1 MTQQPRKLA
10 ILIADDDGV
19 TRSAL
24 RLLLT
29 EQGHTVVGEAGDGE
43 RALDMCLLLKPDIVF
58 ADINMPKLDGHGLS
72 EQLRLRAPGVRIVI
86 ISSLPTVAN
95 VQRALLGGAA
105 GFVVK
110 PFNGVKVL
118 EALNNCLKPIVARP
132 PA

>member
-1 MTQQPRKLA
+1 MTQLA
-10 ILIADDDGV
+10 PNLSILIADDDAV
-19 TRSAL
+19 TRAAL
-24 RLLLT
+24 RLLLV
-29 EQGHTVVGEAGDGE
+29 EQGHTVVGEAADGE
-43 RALDMCLLLKPDIVF
+43 RALDMCLLLKPQIVF

-72 EQLRLRAPGVRIVI
+72 EQLRLRAPGVRIII

-118 EALNNCLKPIVARP
+118 EAVNKASRLPIAR
-132 PA
+132 

>member
-1 MTQQPRKLA
+1 MKQAPRKCS
-10 ILIADDDGV
+10 ILIADDDAV
-19 TRSAL
+19 TRGAL
-24 RLLLT
+24 RLLLV
-29 EQGHTVVGEAGDGE
+29 EQGHTVVGEAADGE
-43 RALDMCLLLKPDIVF
+43 RALDMCALLKPDIVF

-72 EQLRLRAPGVRIVI
+72 EQLRLRVPGARIVI

-118 EALNNCLKPIVARP
+118 EAVNNCLKPVVAR
-132 PA
+132 

>member
-1 MTQQPRKLA
+1 MSQAPRQCS
-10 ILIADDDGV
+10 ILIADDDAV
-19 TRSAL
+19 TRQAL
-24 RLLLT
+24 RLLLV
-29 EQGHTVVGEAGDGE
+29 EQGHTVVGEAADGE
-43 RALDMCLLLKPDIVF
+43 RALDMCALLQPDIVF

-72 EQLRLRAPGVRIVI
+72 EQLHLRVPAARIVI

-118 EALNNCLKPIVARP
+118 EAVNNCLKPALPR
-132 PA
+132 

>member
-1 MTQQPRKLA
+1 MNQQPRKLS
-10 ILIADDDGV
+10 ILIADDDAVVRG
-19 TRSAL
+19 AL
-24 RLLLT
+24 RLLVV
-29 EQGHTVVGEAGDGE
+29 EQGHTVVGEAADGE
-43 RALDMCLLLKPDIVF
+43 RALEMCASLKPDVVF

-72 EQLRLRAPGVRIVI
+72 EALRQRAPGVRIVI

-118 EALNNCLKPIVARP
+118 EALNNCLKPIVPRP
-132 PA
+132 Q

>member
-1 MTQQPRKLA
+1 VSQVPRKCS
-10 ILIADDDGV
+10 ILIADDDPV
-19 TRSAL
+19 TRGAL
-24 RLLLT
+24 RLLLV
-29 EQGHTVVGEAGDGE
+29 EQGHTVVGEAADGE
-43 RALDMCLLLKPDIVF
+43 RALDMCTLLKPDIVF

-72 EQLRLRAPGVRIVI
+72 DQLRLRAPGVRIVI

-118 EALNNCLKPIVARP
+118 EAVNNCLKPIVAR
-132 PA
+132 

>member
-1 MTQQPRKLA
+1 VTQPARQLS
-10 ILIADDDGV
+10 ILIADDDAV

-24 RLLLT
+24 RLLLV
-29 EQGHTVVGEAGDGE
+29 EQGHTVVGEAADGE
-43 RALDMCLLLKPDIVF
+43 RALELCLQLKPHIVF
-58 ADINMPKLDGHGLS
+58 ADINMPKLDGHALS
-72 EQLRLRAPGVRIVI
+72 EQLRLRAPGVRIVV

-118 EALNNCLKPIVARP
+118 EAVNNCLKPPVAR
-132 PA
+132 